1 MKKYIP
7 ITEVK
12 FDRRKHKKSK
22 WITTGLIKSINYR
35 DKLYSKLKK
44 TKVESEK
51 YQSLKINLKTYN
63 NILKRAIKEAKTNY
77 YDYNFTQNKNDS
89 KKCWTM
95 INEML
100 GRTKTQNKMPDKLVK
115 DNCTY
120 FGYEN
125 VANCFNEYF
134 VNVGKNL
141 AENIKDNMN
150 NSFKDY
156 LKHPT
161 LKYFEF
167 KNVTEKDIIKV
178 ITNLKTKAS

>member
-1 MKKYIP
+1 
-7 ITEVK
+7 
-12 FDRRKHKKSK
+12 
-22 WITTGLIKSINYR
+22 
-35 DKLYSKLKK
+35 
-44 TKVESEK
+44 
-51 YQSLKINLKTYN
+51 
-63 NILKRAIKEAKTNY
+63 
-77 YDYNFTQNKNDS
+77 
-89 KKCWTM
+89 M

-100 GRTKTQNKMPDKLVK
+100 GRSKTQNKMPDKLVK

-161 LKYFEF
+161 LKYF
-167 KNVTEKDIIKV
+167 
-178 ITNLKTKAS
+178 